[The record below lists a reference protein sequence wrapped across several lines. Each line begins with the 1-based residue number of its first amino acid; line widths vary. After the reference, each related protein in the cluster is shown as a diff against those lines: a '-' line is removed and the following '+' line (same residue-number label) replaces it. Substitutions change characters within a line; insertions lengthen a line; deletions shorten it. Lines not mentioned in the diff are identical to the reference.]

1 MSRLVVVSNRVA
13 PIEEGKA
20 TAGGLAVG
28 VLDALRKSGG
38 IWFGWNGETV
48 KENGPAKTQT
58 KDNIDYVTF
67 GLTKRDYDHYYRG
80 FSNATLWP
88 IFHYRIDLARY
99 NREEYDGYRRVNMA
113 MAERLKPLLKP
124 DDIIWVHDYH
134 LIPFAEAC
142 RMLGIRNRIGFFLH
156 IPFPAPEI
164 LTAIPP
170 HNELLKTLCFYDL
183 IGFQTDTDQLAFQ
196 DYITREVRG
205 VLEKDGSL
213 TAYGHNFRVGVYP
226 IGVMPDAIQKQA
238 ESYRTRRQF
247 ISRSIEGV
255 PYKTIVSVDRLDY
268 SKGLVERFQAF
279 EKLLEHFPEHHRA
292 VQFVQIAPSSR
303 ADVVSY
309 QNIRRQL
316 ESHAGHINGHFSEL
330 DWTPIRYLNKSYD
343 RRTVM
348 GLFRS
353 SDVGLVTPLRDGM
366 NLVAKE
372 YVAAQ
377 DPENPGV
384 LVLSRFAGAAREL
397 NSALIVNPYD
407 HVGMAEALDRALR
420 MPLEERKSRYEDM
433 MRVIRQADLASWRD
447 NFLRDLRAFSSKA
460 LVQSIDTQEAAAVE
474 EVESKQKVAL

>member
-58 KDNIDYVTF
+58 KDNIDYVTI

-183 IGFQTDTDQLAFQ
+183 IGFQTDTDQLAFLDKLPCRYLGVPQPRRLGQLVDQIHHLARLLVLLRGGLHHPKIAQ
-196 DYITREVRG
+196 DAPHVVEVGLHLLLAPPALTSALEQYRRDIHCPGIVVRPALCFRG
-205 VLEKDGSL
+205 HHVGKIGAQRHFPGNPLLPFVAGGRIVDVGGQALKHLAAVQVD
-213 TAYGHNFRVGVYP
+213 VGVEF
-226 IGVMPDAIQKQA
+226 GVKLLHEKVRQPLGRAAVGPAGKFPVEIAAIPWDDRGGARLKA
-238 ESYRTRRQF
+238 R
-247 ISRSIEGV
+247 
-255 PYKTIVSVDRLDY
+255 PVDRVQNQHRPADFRRSKLRPQPDSRLDADILAAVHTAADKNRFAR
-268 SKGLVERFQAF
+268 SLPADERRGDGEIGAWHGKKALAF
-279 EKLLEHFPEHHRA
+279 LARLGA
-292 VQFVQIAPSSR
+292 QIA
-303 ADVVSY
+303 
-309 QNIRRQL
+309 
-316 ESHAGHINGHFSEL
+316 
-330 DWTPIRYLNKSYD
+330 K
-343 RRTVM
+343 
-348 GLFRS
+348 
-353 SDVGLVTPLRDGM
+353 
-366 NLVAKE
+366 
-372 YVAAQ
+372 
-377 DPENPGV
+377 
-384 LVLSRFAGAAREL
+384 
-397 NSALIVNPYD
+397 
-407 HVGMAEALDRALR
+407 
-420 MPLEERKSRYEDM
+420 
-433 MRVIRQADLASWRD
+433 
-447 NFLRDLRAFSSKA
+447 
-460 LVQSIDTQEAAAVE
+460 
-474 EVESKQKVAL
+474 